1 MVFFMF
7 RQQTQTIQALVQV
20 DPTQVSKKMVKFAE
34 SINPESIVLVEGI
47 LQAPIE
53 LVKSCTI
60 QDVEVKIEKI
70 HVISEAP
77 QILPFP
83 MADASRA
90 HNEEVSFFTFC
101 AFKGFH

>member
-1 MVFFMF
+1 MVFFLF
-7 RQQTQTIQALVQV
+7 RQQSHTIQALVQV
-20 DPTQVSKKMVKFAE
+20 DPTQVSKKMVKYSE
-34 SINPESIVLVEGI
+34 SINPESIVLVEGV

-60 QDVEVKIEKI
+60 QDVELKISTI

-77 QILPFP
+77 TVLPFP

-90 HNEEVSFFTFC
+90 HDEEVCFFPC
-101 AFKGFH
+101 VS